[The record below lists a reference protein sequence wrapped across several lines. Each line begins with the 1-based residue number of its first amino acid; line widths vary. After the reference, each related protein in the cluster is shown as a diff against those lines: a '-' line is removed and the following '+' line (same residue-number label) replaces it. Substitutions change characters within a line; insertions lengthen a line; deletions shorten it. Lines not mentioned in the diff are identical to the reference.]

1 MTVKENNVA
10 NEELRIAKME
20 RIMELI
26 GEYNSAEE
34 DKILKMIE
42 INSKTD
48 I

>member
-34 DKILKMIE
+34 DKI
-42 INSKTD
+42 TD
-48 I
+48 LPDID